1 MLDPAIHSLSGPDF
15 LDAVA
20 DAQAADGNHVNA
32 DVYRARGRD
41 WQRHLRR
48 IEALET
54 DLATAQL
61 ALVKAQ
67 RRSFGAPPAHGHAIT
82 PSGSY

>member
-1 MLDPAIHSLSGPDF
+1 MLDNNTHGLSGPDF

-20 DAQAADGNHVNA
+20 DVEESNGNPINA
-32 DVYRARGRD
+32 DVYRTRSDA
-41 WQRHLRR
+41 WQLDLMR

-61 ALVKAQ
+61 ALAKAQ
-67 RRSFGAPPAHGHAIT
+67 RPFSAPPAHRHAIT
-82 PSGSY
+82 PTDKRN